1 MLPAAF
7 FFAPPAA
14 DPGAAR
20 SPRPRVRIRSCEPAG
35 HGDAGRRGG
44 VKFSAMFRRI
54 GASENTGMAAEI
66 TASRVQDRA
75 PPGSASAEVVMRQH
89 ERWLRGV
96 IYAVTGRLDLVDDVL
111 QEVWIR
117 VCQQIGSV
125 REPQRLRG
133 WLYRVAR
140 NAAIDARRGARRR
153 EAVPLEAVEG
163 LVVLPSAGAPPARVM
178 RSELRENL
186 LRAVEALPALYRE
199 PFVLRHLEG
208 WSYARIG
215 EVLGLSV
222 ETVETRLVR
231 ARRLLREMLDGKA
244 G

>member
-1 MLPAAF
+1 
-7 FFAPPAA
+7 
-14 DPGAAR
+14 
-20 SPRPRVRIRSCEPAG
+20 
-35 HGDAGRRGG
+35 
-44 VKFSAMFRRI
+44 
-54 GASENTGMAAEI
+54 MAAEI
-66 TASRVQDRA
+66 TASRAQHRAPAGIA
-75 PPGSASAEVVMRQH
+75 PPGDVLLRQH
-89 ERWLRGV
+89 ENWLRGV

-117 VCQQIGSV
+117 VCQQIHSV

-140 NAAIDARRGARRR
+140 NAAIDARRGTRRH

-163 LVVLPSAGAPPARVM
+163 QVVEPGGGGPPARAM
-178 RSELRENL
+178 RAELREAL

-231 ARRLLREMLDGKA
+231 ARRLLREMLDGKV
-244 G
+244 GP